1 MYYIILTQMLI
12 AGSSNHH
19 RRPLRPPP
27 ARPPRRSPAP
37 VLARDVSEV
46 TSSEEAEAGDP
57 RLLEVPG
64 ISIISTHNIYYLVEF
79 LNFDV
84 DTTINVYIQYLIFE
98 EWMFVVCLSPH
109 KIGTLKDFH

>member
-1 MYYIILTQMLI
+1 MRMNHIILTQMLI

-84 DTTINVYIQYLIFE
+84 DTTINVYNI
-98 EWMFVVCLSPH
+98 
-109 KIGTLKDFH
+109 

>member
-1 MYYIILTQMLI
+1 MYIYLIHYSHMTQMLI
-12 AGSSNHH
+12 AGSSNHQ

-37 VLARDVSEV
+37 VLVRDVAEV

-64 ISIISTHNIYYLVEF
+64 ISIISTYNIY
-79 LNFDV
+79 
-84 DTTINVYIQYLIFE
+84 
-98 EWMFVVCLSPH
+98 
-109 KIGTLKDFH
+109 